1 MRLTAQKIVDK
12 LLEHCGECEG
22 DLDVERYLAL
32 VKAHPQLRRFSREE
46 LRRYLAMRPPAQ
58 PEPPSE
64 PHQIVREAVEQDLVA
79 ASKKI
84 KHCGD
89 YGCLYYH
96 PGKHEVHW
104 TAGDSDGPP
113 DYTHPDEIIKLLKL
127 PGIKHVEV
135 GDEWSPDE
143 DEGWKRL
150 NEAEEL
156 PPEEPQ
162 DTRAEV
168 DRLLPTKTYRLGGN
182 SMIHAPGVIRM
193 AQNEWR
199 VGRKKQKTWALNLI
213 KSWQGLPEEVYLA
226 ILNGTA
232 DIEADGDNAV
242 VTIKQY

>member
-1 MRLTAQKIVDK
+1 MELSAQAIVDRLLEMTEPDEAEVTRYLQQVKPNMRRLSPEFLRYVMSTPEGRRK
-12 LLEHCGECEG
+12 LLH
-22 DLDVERYLAL
+22 
-32 VKAHPQLRRFSREE
+32 LRDE
-46 LRRYLAMRPPAQ
+46 

-64 PHQIVREAVEQDLVA
+64 PHQIVPESIEKDLVA
-79 ASKKI
+79 ASKHI

-127 PGIKHVEV
+127 PGIKHVEI

-150 NEAEEL
+150 NEAEE
-156 PPEEPQ
+156 PEP
-162 DTRAEV
+162 DPRAEI
-168 DRLLPTKTYRLGGN
+168 DRLLPTKTYSLAGN

-199 VGRKKQKTWALNLI
+199 VGRKKQKQWAMNVI
-213 KSWQGLPEEVYLA
+213 KAWQGLPEEVYLK
-226 ILNGTA
+226 ILNG
-232 DIEADGDNAV
+232 DCEIETQGDNAV